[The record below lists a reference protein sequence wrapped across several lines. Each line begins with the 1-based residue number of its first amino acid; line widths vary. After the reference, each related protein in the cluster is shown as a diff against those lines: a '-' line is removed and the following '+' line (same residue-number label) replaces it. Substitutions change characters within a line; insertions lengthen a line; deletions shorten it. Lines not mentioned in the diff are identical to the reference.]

1 MTLYLRLA
9 WRNIWRHRRRT
20 INILLAMSLSLGM
33 MMWYDGLIDGFN
45 NAIYGNAIRVLG
57 GNIQIHAAGYR
68 AKVDSNPLLP
78 LTNDAAVV
86 EAALAHPDVISATRR
101 IQTGGLLSNREG
113 AFGVSLIGIDPEA
126 EAAPIKEGNDAGK
139 PLSLIAQNI
148 KEGEWLTSDSLIA
161 QNIKEGEWL
170 TSDGGDVIL
179 IGRGMADVMDVKVGD
194 RITMVGS
201 DIHKQNRQ
209 RTMTVVGIY
218 DIGIPTLE
226 RQSAYIPLAEAQ
238 ALFGLDGQS
247 TEIQVNIKRLGEE
260 EKVVSALAPALPGYE
275 VESWNQNYP
284 ELETAINSKGAAMTV
299 FGIIIISIAAIGILN
314 LLLMAVYE
322 RTREIGL
329 LGAMGMKP
337 RQIAT
342 LFVLEG
348 ALIGLVGAAAGV
360 VVGLVINGI
369 SAKVGLDYSSYASM
383 SDYMALI
390 NSRIYPSMGLQNIGW
405 RAGTVVIIST
415 LAAFIPAREA
425 SHREPA
431 EALHY
436 V

>member
-68 AKVDSNPLLP
+68 AKVDSNPLIP

-86 EAALAHPDVISATRR
+86 QAALAHPDVISATRR

-113 AFGVSLIGIDPEA
+113 AFGVSIIGIDPEA
-126 EAAPIKEGNDAGK
+126 EAAPIQTGNDAGK

-148 KEGEWLTSDSLIA
+148 KEGEWLTA
-161 QNIKEGEWL
+161 
-170 TSDGGDVIL
+170 DGGDVIL

-247 TEIQVNIKRLGEE
+247 TEIQVNIERLGEE
-260 EKVVSALAPALPGYE
+260 DKVVAALEPALPGYE
-275 VESWNQNYP
+275 VESWNKNYP
-284 ELETAINSKGAAMTV
+284 ELETAINSKGAAMTI

-329 LGAMGMKP
+329 LGAMGLKP
-337 RQIAT
+337 REIAA

-348 ALIGLVGAAAGV
+348 ALIGIVGAAAGI
-360 VVGLVINGI
+360 VVGLIINVI
-369 SAKVGLDYSSYASM
+369 SAQVGLDYTSYASI

-390 NSRIYPSMGLQNIGW
+390 NSRIYPSLGLQNLPW
-405 RAGTVVIIST
+405 RAATVVIIST